1 MKVCK
6 ICGTKNFDFN
16 THWLHISKN
25 FVFQSETLCLANSC
39 ISSGNKHNGILEVT
53 LNKGNKHYYRTVCRL
68 VLKTFLGIELGK
80 NDIVMYRD
88 NDKTNCELE
97 NLYVIARGK
106 RQELT
111 YDLDKRYR
119 PKYEY
124 YGQIL
129 PTKEIAKINNIEP
142 KLIRQRI
149 RNLYWNIYE
158 SAEIPKGIYK
168 KGGE

>member
-1 MKVCK
+1 MEVWAK
-6 ICGTKNFDFN
+6 IDEFENYIISTKGHVKSLNYNN
-16 THWLHISKN
+16 TGKEQILKPKI
-25 FVFQSETLCLANSC
+25 
-39 ISSGNKHNGILEVT
+39 NKHNGILEVT

-97 NLYVIARGK
+97 NLYIITRGK

-129 PTKEIAKINNIEP
+129 PTKQIAKINNIEP